1 MLTQLLTIKTL
12 TIMAKIFGLTGKMKG
27 KYGNAVFRVR
37 RGTQVMAQYNPSVD
51 NPNTDKQVAARA
63 RMNLMSQLGAIYQ
76 TIIAIPR
83 EGAVTSRNLFTKVN
97 YPLSSATDQKAQVN
111 LPAIQ
116 LTKSAREMPAFTV
129 TRSSGTEIQC
139 ALVSAVNFSRVVY
152 CVVAKNANENL
163 RVFASQVVENETGEA
178 NTFACKMPYTAEAI
192 VVYAYAIN
200 DNSGRA
206 KASFADIK
214 APTAE
219 EVATLLTSR
228 SLLSTDY
235 TATATGGAYLE
246 VGTTDAVSEVS
257 TGIGGDPQNQIP
269 TVPTIGGYSPFAEFT
284 DVVMS
289 AGNGCTIHY
298 TTDGSEPNL
307 TSTQYQSPIRI
318 TETTTFKAIA
328 VKNGVASNVSTRTL
342 TKEAGQG
349 VVVVAPVISGDT
361 PFEISTTVTMTA
373 EAGAR
378 IFYTLDGTNP
388 TEASTEYENPINL
401 TNTTTVKAIARL
413 QDTNSAVT
421 TKIFEKGQGGTQT
434 E

>member
-1 MLTQLLTIKTL
+1 
-12 TIMAKIFGLTGKMKG
+12 MAKIFGITGKMKG

-63 RMNLMSQLGAIYQ
+63 RMKLMSQLGAIYQ
-76 TIIAIPR
+76 PIIAIPR

-97 YPLSSATDQKAQVN
+97 YPLSAADMGKASVN
-111 LPAIQ
+111 LPNIQ

-129 TRSSGTEIQC
+129 TRSSGVDIQC
-139 ALVSAVNFSRVVY
+139 ALVQAAKFDRVVY
-152 CVVAKNANENL
+152 AVVAKNANENL
-163 RVFASQVVENETGEA
+163 RVFASQVVENEAGIE
-178 NTFACKMPYTAEAI
+178 NTFAAKLPYTSE
-192 VVYAYAIN
+192 AIN
-200 DNSGRA
+200 DNNGRA
-206 KASFADIK
+206 SASFGNIK
-214 APTAE
+214 SPTAE
-219 EVATLLTSR
+219 EVASLITSR

-257 TGIGGDPQNQIP
+257 SGIGGDPQNQIP
-269 TVPTIGGYSPFAEFT
+269 NVPTIGGYSPFAEFT

-298 TTDGSEPNL
+298 TTDGSAP
-307 TSTQYQSPIRI
+307 TQASTEYSAPIRI

-328 VKNGVASNVSTRTL
+328 VKNGIASNVSTRTL
-342 TKEAGQG
+342 TKEAGQT
-349 VVVVAPVISGDT
+349 VVVVAPVISGTT
-361 PFEISTTVTMTA
+361 PFTTTTEVTMTA

-378 IFYTLDGTNP
+378 IYYTVDGSNP
-388 TEASTEYENPINL
+388 TEASTLYENAFTL
-401 TNTTTVKAIARL
+401 SDTTTVKAIARL

-421 TKIFEKGQGGTQT
+421 TKVFTKGGGNPQT

>member
-1 MLTQLLTIKTL
+1 
-12 TIMAKIFGLTGKMKG
+12 MARIFGITGKMKG

-51 NPNTDKQVAARA
+51 NPNTDKQVAARS
-63 RMNLMSQLGAIYQ
+63 RMKLMSQLGAIYQ

-97 YPLSSATDQKAQVN
+97 YPLSAADLGKASVN

-129 TRSSGTEIQC
+129 TRSSGLDIQC
-139 ALVSAVNFSRVVY
+139 ALVQAAKYDRVVY
-152 CVVAKNANENL
+152 AVVAKNANENL
-163 RVFASQVVENETGEA
+163 RVFASQVVENEAGIE
-178 NTFACKMPYTAEAI
+178 NTFAAKLPYTSEAI
-192 VVYAYAIN
+192 VVYAYAIT
-200 DNSGRA
+200 DNNGRA
-206 KASFADIK
+206 SASFGNIK
-214 APTAE
+214 SPTAE
-219 EVATLLTSR
+219 EVASLITSR

-246 VGTTDAVSEVS
+246 VGTTDAVSAVS
-257 TGIGGDPQNQIP
+257 SGIGGEPQNQIP
-269 TVPTIGGYSPFAEFT
+269 NVPTIGGYSPFAEYT

-289 AGNGCTIHY
+289 AGAGCTIHY
-298 TTDGSEPNL
+298 TTDGSAP
-307 TSTQYQSPIRI
+307 TQASEQYASPIRI

-328 VKNGVASNVSTRTL
+328 VKNGVASNVTTRTL
-342 TKEAGQG
+342 TKEAGQT
-349 VVVVAPVISGDT
+349 VVVVAPVISGTT
-361 PFEISTTVTMTA
+361 PFQTTTEISMTA

-378 IFYTLDGTNP
+378 IYYTVDGSNP
-388 TEASTEYENPINL
+388 TEASTLYENPFSL
-401 TNTTTVKAIARL
+401 SDTTTVKAIARL

-421 TKIFEKGQGGTQT
+421 TKVFTKGSGNPQT